1 MTTSQILN
9 ELDLRYRELSIL
21 NKKKEVLNISID
33 EIDYSQM
40 LDVKIEAKRTR
51 IRNLIN
57 VLPIVDYVVIKA

>member
-33 EIDYSQM
+33 EIDYSEVLQN
-40 LDVKIEAKRTR
+40 KIHTKKKR
-51 IRNLIN
+51 IASLIN
-57 VLPIVDYVVIKA
+57 KLPVVNYVVLEA